1 MAKYSIRE
9 KKEKKAEYRNL
20 VRAQLMVELRDKM
33 LRIFGLQKKYRD
45 KNFTAKKLAVEL
57 GTNTRYVSAVVN
69 CCFGVNYSTF
79 VNGYRIREAKE
90 ILADPKSAELTMADV
105 GDMVGFANRQSFYS
119 SFYRET
125 GITPREYRRRTLQ
138 GSEKNEE

>member
-9 KKEKKAEYRNL
+9 KKEKKAEYRSL
-20 VRAQLMVELRDKM
+20 VRAQLMEELREKI
-33 LRIFGLQKKYRD
+33 LRIFCLQKKYRD
-45 KNFTAKKLAVEL
+45 KNFTAKKLAIEL

-79 VNGYRIREAKE
+79 VNSYRIKEAKE
-90 ILADPKSAELTMADV
+90 ILADPKSAELTMANVSDI
-105 GDMVGFANRQSFYS
+105 VGFANRQSFYS

-125 GITPREYRRRTLQ
+125 GITPKEYRRRMLRGGET
-138 GSEKNEE
+138 NEE